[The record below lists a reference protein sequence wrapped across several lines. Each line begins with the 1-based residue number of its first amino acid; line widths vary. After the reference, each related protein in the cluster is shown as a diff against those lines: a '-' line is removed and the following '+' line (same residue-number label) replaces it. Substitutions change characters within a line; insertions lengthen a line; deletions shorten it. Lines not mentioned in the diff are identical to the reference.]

1 MNEETVQ
8 TGEVVDVIQD
18 GSEWST
24 PSTIGEV
31 VELDRPF
38 LTTSF
43 EDYTVSEGLLLLIL
57 VLAVVM
63 ICVKMLKGGFYW
75 L

>member
-38 LTTSF
+38 
-43 EDYTVSEGLLLLIL
+43 
-57 VLAVVM
+57 
-63 ICVKMLKGGFYW
+63 
-75 L
+75 